1 MLRPIS
7 DVLTKFMQRYLP
19 DAILFAILLSFIT
32 YLAGIF
38 IGNTGPI
45 SLLMSWGGGLWNLLE
60 FSMQVTL
67 TLVSAFIL
75 AHTKPVKKVLES
87 AASKVKSPTS
97 AITICIIISMIAS
110 MISWGFGLIIGA
122 LVAKELAKQV
132 RGVHYPLLV
141 AAAYSGFV
149 IWHGGLSSSVALAI
163 ATPGHFLEDM
173 IGVVPV
179 TETIFSSYNLL
190 ILAILFVTLP
200 IILNLMKPKKEDVI
214 EFQGTP
220 ETASAAEAEKLV
232 AEEEI
237 KAAQAEIMPF
247 NKERKTPA
255 QKWENSRFTS
265 SVLGGLLLIYL
276 IIYFTQNGGLTA
288 LNLNIVNLMFI
299 SIGLLFVS
307 SPKEYIGHGVEAGK
321 SAANIIIQYPLYSGI
336 MAMMVAS
343 GLAVMI
349 SDGFVSMASD
359 VTLPIF
365 SFIAAGIVNVFVPS
379 GGGQWAIQGPIMLP
393 AAEALGAD
401 VAKVAMAVA
410 WGDGWTNM
418 LQAFWA
424 LPLLAIAKLSIRD
437 IMGYCFITLVW
448 VAIVVTTVMLIV

>member
-7 DVLTKFMQRYLP
+7 DVLTKFMKRYLP
-19 DAILFAILLSFIT
+19 DAILFAILLSFVT
-32 YLAGIF
+32 YLGGIF
-38 IGNTGPI
+38 IGKADPFD
-45 SLLMSWGGGLWNLLE
+45 LLMSWGDGLWTLLA

-67 TLVSAFIL
+67 TLVSSYIL
-75 AHTKPVKKVLES
+75 AHTRPVRKVLEA
-87 AASKVKSPTS
+87 AASKVHSPTA
-97 AITICIIISMIAS
+97 AIAICILISMIAS

-132 RGVHYPLLV
+132 KGVHYPLLV

-163 ATPGHFLEDM
+163 ATPGHFMEDQ
-173 IGVVPV
+173 IGIIPV
-179 TETIFSSYNLL
+179 TETIFSNYNLI
-190 ILAILFVTLP
+190 ILAILFITLP
-200 IILNLMKPKKEDVI
+200 ILLNLMKPKKEDVI
-214 EFQGTP
+214 EFNGIN
-220 ETASAAEAEKLV
+220 EISATAEAEVEIRTESKLSL
-232 AEEEI
+232 
-237 KAAQAEIMPF
+237 
-247 NKERKTPA
+247 TPA
-255 QKWENSRFTS
+255 QKWENSRLS
-265 SVLGGLLLIYL
+265 SLILGVFFLVYL
-276 IIYFTQNGGLTA
+276 IIHFSKNGGLTA

-307 SPKEYIGHGVEAGK
+307 SPKEYVNLGLDAGK

-336 MAMMVAS
+336 MAMMMAS

-349 SDGFVSMASD
+349 SDGFVAMATAQ
-359 VTLPIF
+359 TLPIF
-365 SFIAAGIVNVFVPS
+365 SFFAAGIVNIFVPS

-393 AAEALGAD
+393 AAEALGAN

-418 LQAFWA
+418 LQPFWA

-437 IMGYCFITLVW
+437 IMGYCFVTLVW
-448 VAIVVTTVMLIV
+448 VGIVVTVVFSLT